1 MAKTEQ
7 NIKATEDFIRRVME
21 KNFRQKVD
29 DDDLRAAAEKL
40 CEALPSRR
48 DEKEAA

>member
-7 NIKATEDFIRRVME
+7 NLKATEEFIRRVME

-29 DDDLRAAAEKL
+29 DDELRAAAEKL
-40 CEALPSRR
+40 CEALPDRQK
-48 DEKEAA
+48 EKEAA